1 MDCGCAVSDPFSG
14 VSDPFSGND
23 MRVISSI
30 EAMSAACA
38 EAPRPLGLAP
48 TMGALHDG
56 HLALVRRAREESETV
71 AVTIFVNPAQFGPGE
86 DLEQYP
92 RDLPR
97 DLDLLREEKVDLV
110 FTPGPDDLYPLGFST
125 WIDVGDIGNT
135 LEGAVRPGHFR
146 GVATVVAKLF
156 GIVRPDR
163 AYFGQK
169 DGQQTVVAGQLVRDL
184 NLGLEVVVVPTV
196 REPDGLAL
204 SSRNAYLTPEQRRAA
219 PVVYQ
224 ALAALA
230 ARWRAGERDVSEL
243 QAAALSVL
251 RAEPLVESVD
261 YVAVVDAGTFQEL
274 CTVTGRAMAL
284 TAVRLGPVRLID
296 NVVLG

>member
-1 MDCGCAVSDPFSG
+1 
-14 VSDPFSGND
+14 

-30 EAMSAACA
+30 EAMARACRQA
-38 EAPRPLGLAP
+38 DRPLGLVP

-56 HLALVRRAREESETV
+56 HLALVRRARDENQTV
-71 AVTIFVNPAQFGPGE
+71 AATIFVNPAQFGPGE
-86 DLEQYP
+86 DLELYP

-97 DLDLLREEKVDLV
+97 DLDLLRDERVDLV
-110 FTPGPDDLYPLGFST
+110 FTPGPDDLYPPGFST
-125 WIDVGDIGNT
+125 WIDVGEIGDR
-135 LEGAVRPGHFR
+135 LEGAVRHGHFR

-169 DGQQTVVAGQLVRDL
+169 DGQQTVVVRQLVQDL
-184 NLGLEVVVVPTV
+184 NLGPEIVVVPTV

-204 SSRNAYLTPEQRRAA
+204 SSRNAYLTPEQRLAA
-219 PVVYQ
+219 PAVYR
-224 ALAALA
+224 ALSALE
-230 ARWRAGERDVSEL
+230 ARWRSGERGVSQL
-243 QAAALSVL
+243 QAAALTVL
-251 RAEPLVESVD
+251 RAEPLVASVD
-261 YVAVVDAGTFQEL
+261 YVAVVDVGTFNEVDPVAGQ
-274 CTVTGRAMAL
+274 AMAL